1 VRELVEEHLLRT
13 DSGVARRVLH
23 RWPRFVKVMP
33 HDYKAAL
40 RPVSAG
46 GHGVFTTE
54 SEAAA

>member
-1 VRELVEEHLLRT
+1 
-13 DSGVARRVLH
+13 
-23 RWPRFVKVMP
+23 VKVMP

-54 SEAAA
+54 SEEVAV